1 MTLVLTLA
9 ASPLWQAVTANQT
22 LPKVATFAQAIEHT
36 PEQTQAVWVTDGVSQ
51 ADLATMVTKCT
62 HLFVVYDAPS
72 SALAALLQAKV
83 PLEHALP
90 QVQDAFTTLLSWQR
104 QHRRKVSLV
113 CLQHVAYCTAAELTD
128 AEALL
133 LSHNVTLTLP
143 FTASG
148 LTPTVDLYELAANQ
162 LMLQQPD
169 FAALADVLH
178 ASSLPLGVN
187 GVAFNVANVIQQ
199 ITLQQQQHE
208 ATHESLQLAQ
218 AQNSQLQHMLQQIT
232 HTNTQQTALITQLQ
246 QTQQQLNE
254 HNEQVTTRC
263 EQAQQDNEQLL
274 TQLLQVQE
282 ALEQQYLDKQDLA
295 QKLQQRQ
302 QEIAALNAAQTAL
315 AKESTALSQ
324 QYQQQLAQLKAQLH
338 SQHQQQL
345 TTLQQELTA
354 LNQTHTQECT
364 ALQQRVTVLTNQLK
378 QAEQGAATQL
388 AAHSVALQEAQTE
401 GQQLLTQLMA
411 VQEELERYYVQ
422 WQQQCQ
428 QLKQQEQYAMQQQ
441 QQLQQ
446 QIHHLE
452 QEKQRQ
458 HTLAVQQQKQ
468 QQRELTKLSQQ
479 HNKQRAELAGYKYH
493 YEQLRQQLHAMQG
506 STSWKVA
513 APIRVLS
520 RAIKKTDKAKL
531 RLQQDIG
538 LLFTSELFDADWY
551 LATYP
556 DLQEAG
562 VNPAEHY
569 LQYGAAEGRFPS
581 AEFDGN
587 WYLQRYPD
595 VAESGVNPL
604 LHYIKFGRN
613 EGRTAS
619 PKLLE
624 NHSDS
629 KQG

>member
-1 MTLVLTLA
+1 MTVVLTLA
-9 ASPLWQAVTANQT
+9 ASPLWHAVTATQT
-22 LPKVATFAQAIEHT
+22 LPKFASLAEVV
-36 PEQTQAVWVTDGVSQ
+36 PQTQTAWVTGAIDH
-51 ADLATMVTKCT
+51 ADLAIAATQYA
-62 HLFVVYDAPS
+62 HLFVVYDAPDY
-72 SALAALLQAKV
+72 ALATLLQANV
-83 PLEHALP
+83 PLEQAVLEVQNAL
-90 QVQDAFTTLLSWQR
+90 ATLLTWQR
-104 QHRRKVSLV
+104 QHRRTVSLV
-113 CLQHVAYCTAAELTD
+113 CLQHLARCRPLDIADT
-128 AEALL
+128 EALL
-133 LSHNVTLTLP
+133 HANNPNVTCP
-143 FTASG
+143 FTAPS
-148 LTPTVDLYELAANQ
+148 LTPSASVYELAAYQAMVQNPS
-162 LMLQQPD
+162 L
-169 FAALADVLH
+169 AALADVLY
-178 ASSLPLGVN
+178 ASSLPLAAN
-187 GVAFNVANVIQQ
+187 SVAFNIAEVVQQ
-199 ITLQQQQHE
+199 LASQQQQHE
-208 ATHESLQLAQ
+208 ASHEALQLAQ
-218 AQNSQLQHMLQQIT
+218 AQNAQLQHMLQQIT
-232 HTNTQQTALITQLQ
+232 HTNTQQTALIAQLQ
-246 QTQQQLNE
+246 QAQQQLSE
-254 HNEQVTTRC
+254 HNAQVTSRY
-263 EQAQQDNEQLL
+263 EQAQQENQQML

-282 ALEQQYLDKQDLA
+282 ALEQQYSNKQELA
-295 QKLQQRQ
+295 QQLQQAQ
-302 QEIAALNAAQTAL
+302 QELAALNAAQTAL
-315 AKESTALSQ
+315 AKENIALSQ
-324 QYQQQLAQLKAQLH
+324 QHQQQLSQLKKELH
-338 SQHQQQL
+338 SQHQQQSSV
-345 TTLQQELTA
+345 LQQELTT
-354 LNQTHTQECT
+354 LKQTYTQECA
-364 ALQQRVTVLTNQLK
+364 ALQQRVTALTHQLK
-378 QAEQGAATQL
+378 QAEQGAATQQ

-422 WQQQCQ
+422 WQQQCLQLQ
-428 QLKQQEQYAMQQQ
+428 QQAQHTMQQQ

-493 YEQLRQQLHAMQG
+493 YEQLQQQLHAMQG

-538 LLFTSELFDADWY
+538 LLFTSELFDAEWY

-556 DLQEAG
+556 DLKEAG

-569 LQYGAAEGRFPS
+569 LKYGAAEGRFPS

-587 WYLQRYPD
+587 WYVQRYPD